1 MEFETADILKNVKDG
16 ANEHDVNTPRKAE
29 AITNIEYSEDVD
41 EGRNN
46 LHQFITKNGDLKD
59 DTQNDIKGDATDPC
73 KETVHMT
80 KAQDLIEMGAKTPG
94 KREPITNIQYSED
107 VDEESNNVCQS
118 LTKDGDLKDDTQ
130 NDVKGSSSY
139 IPSNTEFEEDT
150 MANNFADRRRRSP

>member
-1 MEFETADILKNVKDG
+1 MNTIEITGGTKQQRDLVQVCVEHTIQELMPRMRTLDI
-16 ANEHDVNTPRKAE
+16 E
-29 AITNIEYSEDVD
+29 I
-41 EGRNN
+41 N
-46 LHQFITKNGDLKD
+46 LL
-59 DTQNDIKGDATDPC
+59 DIKGDATDPC

-130 NDVKGSSSY
+130 NDVKGSLSY
-139 IPSNTEFEEDT
+139 TPSNTEFEEDT
-150 MANNFADRRRRSP
+150 KANNFADRRRRSP